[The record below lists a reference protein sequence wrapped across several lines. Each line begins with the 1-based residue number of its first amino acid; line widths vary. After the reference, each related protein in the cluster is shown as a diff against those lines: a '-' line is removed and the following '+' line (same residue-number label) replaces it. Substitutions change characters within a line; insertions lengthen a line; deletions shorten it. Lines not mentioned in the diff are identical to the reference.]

1 MRRGSAS
8 IVANPVLVGAVTV
21 LVVSVAVFLAYNANN
36 GLPFVPSTT
45 LLAELPDGA
54 ELNRGVEVREG
65 GYRIGVVQSLKPQK
79 ISTGKIGAVVKL
91 KLDQSAGPFPDDSR
105 ILVRPR
111 APLALKIMQ
120 FERGTS
126 KRDFPDGA
134 RIPVVQS
141 DIATDLDELFDV
153 YDRKTRIG
161 SQENLL
167 GYGDALAGRGTDLNT
182 TIALLPR
189 LFESLEPVMKNL
201 AAPENRL
208 GRFFGELGDF
218 TRVVAPVSEEF
229 ARGFANQATTYDAIS
244 RDPEALRATI
254 EKGPA
259 TLEDSTRSFRV
270 QQPFLRD
277 TALLSQDLDR
287 AAAELRPT
295 LPVLNQ
301 ALEIGTPVT
310 RRSVELD
317 RRLGETMVALRDLAR
332 DPATNGAI
340 RGLTATVTT
349 LQPQLRYLGPY
360 VTVCNYWNIFWT
372 FAAEH
377 FTATSPL
384 GGAQRVLL
392 NNGDRQNDS
401 VSSTLGANEPATG
414 KNVVPP
420 NGIRQY
426 GHTNVMGAN
435 AIKRDGTA
443 DCTPGQQGYPYGAN
457 KFDDTPNKFYRR
469 AVFDQLNFLFE
480 DGVKGPTFDSFDENG
495 KGVGIGP
502 SRVPKGQTFTDIPGG
517 RGALTD
523 YEKALREFRGTP
535 KR

>member
-8 IVANPVLVGAVTV
+8 IVANPILVGAVTV

-54 ELNRGVEVREG
+54 EVNRGVEVREG
-65 GYRIGVVQSLKPQK
+65 GYRIGVVQTLDAKR
-79 ISTGKIGAVVKL
+79 ISSGRIGAVVKL
-91 KLDQSAGPFPDDSR
+91 RLDKSAGPFPDDSR
-105 ILVRPR
+105 IVVRPR
-111 APLALKIMQ
+111 APLALKIIE
-120 FERGTS
+120 FERGDS
-126 KRDFPDGA
+126 ERDFPDGA

-141 DIATDLDELFDV
+141 EIRTDLDELFDV
-153 YDRKTRIG
+153 YDAETRRG
-161 SQENLL
+161 VQENLL
-167 GYGDALAGRGTDLNT
+167 GYGDALTGRGTDLNT

-189 LFESLEPVMKNL
+189 LFESLEPVMANL
-201 AAPENRL
+201 AAPENQL
-208 GRFFGELGDF
+208 GRFFGELGDAA
-218 TRVVAPVSEEF
+218 RIVAPVSEEF
-229 ARGFANQATTYDAIS
+229 ARSFGNQATTYDAIS
-244 RDPEALRATI
+244 RDPQALKDTI
-254 EKGPA
+254 AKTPA

-277 TALLSQDLDR
+277 TALLSRDLDR
-287 AAAELRPT
+287 AAAQLRPT
-295 LPVLNQ
+295 LPVLNE

-317 RRLGETMVALRDLAR
+317 ERLGNTMIALRDLAR
-332 DPATNGAI
+332 DPATNSAI

-349 LQPQLRYLGPY
+349 LQPQLRFLGPY

-377 FTATSPL
+377 FTASSPT

-414 KNVVPP
+414 KNVAP

-426 GHTNVMGAN
+426 GHTNVVGAN

-457 KFDDTPNKFYRR
+457 RWDDTPDNFYRR
-469 AVFDQLNFLFE
+469 VVFDQLNFLFE
-480 DGVKGPTFDSFDENG
+480 DGVKGATFDHFDEEG
-495 KGVGIGP
+495 KGVGQRP
-502 SRVPKGQTFTDIPGG
+502 PRVKKGQTFTDIPGG
-517 RGALTD
+517 RGAETD
-523 YEKALREFRGTP
+523 YEKALRAFRGTARP
-535 KR
+535 

>member
-8 IVANPVLVGAVTV
+8 IVANPILVGAVTV

-65 GYRIGVVQSLKPQK
+65 GYRIGVVQSLKPQR
-79 ISTGKIGAVVKL
+79 ISSGRIGAVVKL
-91 KLDQSAGPFPDDSR
+91 KLDKPAGPFPVDSR
-105 ILVRPR
+105 IVIRPR
-111 APLALKIMQ
+111 SPLALKIVQ
-120 FERGTS
+120 FERGRS
-126 KRDFPDGA
+126 DRNFPDGA
-134 RIPVVQS
+134 QIPVVQS
-141 DIATDLDELFDV
+141 EIRTDLDELFDV
-153 YDRKTRIG
+153 YDKETREG
-161 SQENLL
+161 VRENLL
-167 GYGDALAGRGTDLNT
+167 GYGEAFTGRGGDLNT

-189 LFESLEPVMKNL
+189 LFESLEPVMRNL
-201 AAPENRL
+201 AAPENKL
-208 GRFFGELGDF
+208 ARFFGELGDF

-229 ARGFANQATTYDAIS
+229 ARGFESQATTYDAIS
-244 RDPEALRATI
+244 RDPQALKDTI
-254 EKGPA
+254 AKSPP
-259 TLEDSTRSFRV
+259 TLEASTRSFRV
-270 QQPFLRD
+270 QRPFLRD
-277 TALLSQDLDR
+277 TALLSQDLNR

-317 RRLGETMVALRDLAR
+317 ERLGETMVALRELAS
-332 DPATNGAI
+332 DPATVGAV

-377 FTATSPL
+377 FTAPSPT

-401 VSSTLGANEPATG
+401 VSSTMGANEPATG
-414 KNVVPP
+414 KGVTSPSA
-420 NGIRQY
+420 IRQY

-435 AIKRDGTA
+435 AIKEDGTA
-443 DCTPGQQGYPYGAN
+443 DCTPGQQGYPYAGN
-457 KFDDTPNKFYRR
+457 RFDDTPDNFYKR

-480 DGVKGPTFDSFDENG
+480 DGVKGPTFDSFDKNG
-495 KGVGIGP
+495 KGIGLGP
-502 SRVPKGQTFTDIPGG
+502 SRVPKGQTFTDMPGG
-517 RGALTD
+517 RSAVTD
-523 YEKALREFRGTP
+523 FDRAQREFRRQRRP
-535 KR
+535 